1 MKVILLQNVP
11 KVGQKGDIKKVSDGY
26 ANSFLIPRG
35 LAKFASTSEIKKV
48 ENQRKK
54 KKQKEETIAK
64 TAKALLDKISG
75 SKITIKESANEN
87 GHLFAQ
93 VHLKEIAD
101 AISKQ
106 LGEEISEDWI
116 NLENPIKEVGEFDI
130 NLEAYGNK
138 TKIKLFIEA
147 K

>member
-11 KVGQKGDIKKVSDGY
+11 KVGQKGEIKDVSEGY
-26 ANSFLIPRG
+26 ARNFLLPRK
-35 LAKFASTSEIKKV
+35 LVKFASPAEVKSLQQQ
-48 ENQRKK
+48 NK
-54 KKQKEETIAK
+54 KKQEKDATIQKEAK
-64 TAKALLDKISG
+64 DRLVKISG
-75 SKITIKESANEN
+75 SKISIKEPANEK

-101 AISKQ
+101 AISSQ

-116 NLENPIKEVGEFDI
+116 NLTNPIKEVGEFDI
-130 NLEAYGNK
+130 DLEAYGK
-138 TKIKLFIEA
+138 KVQVKLFIEG